1 MDDQLLP
8 EAHRARVDYDGP
20 ISDQKKRR
28 EAGRIKDLALQCYQR
43 EQISEPQ
50 YRAAWKLYMHLV
62 GREGARVHYDD
73 EMASPLNTDT
83 EYPQIYHG
91 QKIAA
96 ARAAVASS
104 QTWIVLEM
112 FVGATPQPDGTPAK
126 LADIGS
132 AASGLKCP
140 KMARGYA
147 LGVVGAGLDVLV
159 KHWGLK

>member
-1 MDDQLLP
+1 MKRLIATAIAVGTFGGGALAADLGGNCCADLEERVAEL
-8 EAHRARVDYDGP
+8 EA
-20 ISDQKKRR
+20 
-28 EAGRIKDLALQCYQR
+28 
-43 EQISEPQ
+43 
-50 YRAAWKLYMHLV
+50 
-62 GREGARVHYDD
+62 
-73 EMASPLNTDT
+73 T
-83 EYPQIYHG
+83 
-91 QKIAA
+91 
-96 ARAAVASS
+96 VASS